1 MVTDISADSGVSALA
16 GRLVAA
22 HHGLMENGHGLRNF
36 LLLIVGLVVV
46 GAVAWWVVKALLSVA
61 LYLLGIALPVLVV
74 GGVVYLVW
82 RSRRSLTGRGRRGIG
97 S

>member
-1 MVTDISADSGVSALA
+1 
-16 GRLVAA
+16 
-22 HHGLMENGHGLRNF
+22 MENGHGLRNF

-46 GAVAWWVVKALLSVA
+46 GAVAWWVVKALISVA

-82 RSRRSLTGRGRRGIG
+82 RSRRSLTGGSRRRID